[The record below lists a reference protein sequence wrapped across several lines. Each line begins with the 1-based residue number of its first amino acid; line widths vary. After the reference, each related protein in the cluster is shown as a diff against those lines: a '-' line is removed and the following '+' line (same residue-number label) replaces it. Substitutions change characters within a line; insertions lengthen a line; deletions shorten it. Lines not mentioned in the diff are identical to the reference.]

1 MISIRHMSKSFSN
14 PDGTRLSVLK
24 DVCCE
29 IEKGEV
35 ISIIGPS
42 GTGKSTLL
50 RAINMLEPPSGGE
63 IWVDGENI
71 TSKGY
76 PLHRLRR

>member
-29 IEKGEV
+29 IDKGEV
-35 ISIIGPS
+35 ISIIGLQELSASP
-42 GTGKSTLL
+42 L
-50 RAINMLEPPSGGE
+50 AQ
-63 IWVDGENI
+63 ENGHGFPGI
-71 TSKGY
+71 QS
-76 PLHRLRR
+76 L